1 MNLLSC
7 LSLDER
13 PNRPEEEESKMKYE
27 IMFIVR
33 PNLEEASVK
42 EVAKNFEKIL
52 ADNGAKVVSSKDLGQ
67 KELAYEVKGHK
78 TGYYFLINIEA
89 EDVKAINEFDRLA
102 LISEDVIRH
111 LIVKED

>member
-1 MNLLSC
+1 
-7 LSLDER
+7 
-13 PNRPEEEESKMKYE
+13 MKYE

-33 PNLEEASVK
+33 PNLEENAVK
-42 EVAKNFEKIL
+42 DVAKNFEKIL

-67 KELAYEVKGHK
+67 KELAYEVKGFK

-89 EDVKAINEFDRLA
+89 NDAKAINEFDRLA

-111 LIVKED
+111 IIVKED

>member
-1 MNLLSC
+1 
-7 LSLDER
+7 
-13 PNRPEEEESKMKYE
+13 MKYE

-42 EVAKNFEKIL
+42 EVAKKFEKVL
-52 ADNGAKVVSSKDLGQ
+52 ADNGATVVSSKDLGSR
-67 KELAYEVKGHK
+67 ELAYEIESHK

-89 EDVKAINEFDRLA
+89 NDAKAINEFDRLA
-102 LISEDVIRH
+102 LISEDIIRH